1 MRARWRLSLV
11 VMAMCGLTACG
22 QPPVAAPAPASSAAS
37 ATPAAKTGKGVGEI
51 TAIDTQAHTVTIK
64 HGAIPEIGWPA
75 MTMTFA
81 ATPPSLLDGRKVG
94 DTVRFDVSLSDAGA
108 SVTSLKPQ

>member
-1 MRARWRLSLV
+1 M
-11 VMAMCGLTACG
+11 
-22 QPPVAAPAPASSAAS
+22 
-37 ATPAAKTGKGVGEI
+37 
-51 TAIDTQAHTVTIK
+51 TIK